1 MKKALALLLT
11 VAFVAGL
18 TGIALAEDTYDI
30 VKKGGTLIVG

>member
-18 TGIALAEDTYDI
+18 AGIALAEDTYDA
-30 VKKGGTLIVG
+30 VKKKGVLVWA